1 MGAPHENRPEDR
13 KAASVTSEASGGG
26 QFSLVPR
33 ALVGHEGSPHTVAL
47 PTELSPRPRSSVPSN
62 PPRPL
67 AQRTQDSSEPSCL
80 FGASG
85 AKRAG
90 AEQRLGLQAPGQMAV
105 TWLTPPPHTHTSA
118 LSGEGGGEQGTSPGG
133 RQPLFACSRV
143 RCRGQ
148 QTETFPGG
156 GGPCSPWTSCQE
168 PGAARAGG
176 RTVGSCCPHLC
187 FTAQLMHGR
196 HEPQPLQNTPVGQAT
211 LPRWEGST
219 LGVPLRSGESRQG

>member
-1 MGAPHENRPEDR
+1 MGTGGGGPHENRPEDR

-85 AKRAG
+85 AKPAG
-90 AEQRLGLQAPGQMAV
+90 AEQRRGLQAPGQMAV
-105 TWLTPPPHTHTSA
+105 TWLTLSQHTSA
-118 LSGEGGGEQGTSPGG
+118 LSGEGGGEQGTGPG
-133 RQPLFACSRV
+133 QADPLCLLKGKVQRTANRNLPRWRWALLPPDV
-143 RCRGQ
+143 V
-148 QTETFPGG
+148 
-156 GGPCSPWTSCQE
+156 
-168 PGAARAGG
+168 PGAWR
-176 RTVGSCCPHLC
+176 CPSRWQNCGELLPSPLLH
-187 FTAQLMHGR
+187 AQLMHGR
-196 HEPQPLQNTPVGQAT
+196 HEPQPLQNTPGHPPQTAP
-211 LPRWEGST
+211 LGSH
-219 LGVPLRSGESRQG
+219 